1 MRKTY
6 GMKGV
11 SECVLRIPVGKTT
24 IICPF
29 TDGNLQ
35 SRVPAPATFATE
47 NPIVQTIIES
57 CEMYKNKKIYTISV
71 SGETEVEEATAVETA
86 VETKTTKKSGKKAAT
101 KPTLRTMENVLTYGD
116 AMTVLMTEAEVN
128 VAELTDV
135 EACIRK
141 AEELGI
147 SFPNLK

>member
-1 MRKTY
+1 
-6 GMKGV
+6 MKGV

-29 TDGNLQ
+29 TDGNLP

-57 CEMYKNKKIYTISV
+57 CEMYKNNKIYLMSV
-71 SGETEVEEATAVETA
+71 SGETEVEEAPAVEAKTA
-86 VETKTTKKSGKKAAT
+86 KKPAKKAAKT
-101 KPTLRTMENVLTYGD
+101 TLRTMENVRTYGD

-128 VAELTDV
+128 PGELKDV
-135 EACIRK
+135 DDCIKK

-147 SFPNLK
+147 AFPNLK

>member
-1 MRKTY
+1 
-6 GMKGV
+6 MKGV

-86 VETKTTKKSGKKAAT
+86 AAETKTTKKSSKKAAT
-101 KPTLRTMENVLTYGD
+101 KPERRTMENVRTYGD
-116 AMTVLMTEAEVN
+116 AITVLMTESEVN

-135 EACIRK
+135 EACLRK

>member
-1 MRKTY
+1 
-6 GMKGV
+6 MKGV

-29 TDGNLQ
+29 VDGNLQ

-57 CEMYKNKKIYTISV
+57 CEMYKNNKIYLISV
-71 SGETEVEEATAVETA
+71 SGEVEVEADEIPAVEPA
-86 VETKTTKKSGKKAAT
+86 KAKKTTKKAS
-101 KPTLRTMENVLTYGD
+101 KPTLRTMEDVRTYGD

-128 VAELTDV
+128 VAELTDIA
-135 EACIRK
+135 ACIKK

>member
-1 MRKTY
+1 MQ
-6 GMKGV
+6 GV
-11 SECVLRIPVGKTT
+11 SECVLRVPVGKTT
-24 IICPF
+24 IVCAF

-57 CEMYKNKKIYTISV
+57 CEMYRNNKIILMSV
-71 SGETEVEEATAVETA
+71 SGEVEVEEAPAVEAKTA
-86 VETKTTKKSGKKAAT
+86 KKTTKKT
-101 KPTLRTMENVLTYGD
+101 KTQRTMEDVRTYGD

-128 VAELTDV
+128 VGELTDV
-135 EACIRK
+135 AACIKK

-147 SFPNLK
+147 SFPNLNA